1 MKSILFS
8 LLSIIICIPALYAQ
22 CLYPQKVNDALSKA
36 GKNKTSLE
44 NILKHYKNDTERY
57 AAACYLIANMPLHK
71 QAGAIK
77 WCDPQINNLIV
88 QNDTSYYNLIKNTTD
103 AEQERDPLHG
113 ILKKN
118 I

>member
-44 NILKHYKNDTERY
+44 NILKHYKKIQNAMLQHAFLLQTCLFINKQE
-57 AAACYLIANMPLHK
+57 LLNGVTHK
-71 QAGAIK
+71 
-77 WCDPQINNLIV
+77 
-88 QNDTSYYNLIKNTTD
+88 
-103 AEQERDPLHG
+103 
-113 ILKKN
+113 
-118 I
+118 